1 MSNEKSSSGQHDFST
16 LSGIMEHFFRV
27 PFDQF
32 QQELNEWFYK
42 SLNEKGIDP
51 CKLNETDT
59 TGFPEQLKEFVENI
73 YSQAEI
79 LQKKQ
84 DNK

>member
-1 MSNEKSSSGQHDFST
+1 MSNEKSSSGQPDFST

-42 SLNEKGIDP
+42 SLNEKGIDLR
-51 CKLNETDT
+51 KLNETDT

>member
-1 MSNEKSSSGQHDFST
+1 MSNERTSHDLPDFST
-16 LSGIMEHFFRV
+16 LSGIMEHFSRV

-42 SLNEKGIDP
+42 SLDKKGIDLY
-51 CKLNETDT
+51 KLNDTDT
-59 TGFPEQLKEFVENI
+59 TGFPEQLRQFVENI
-73 YSQAEI
+73 YRQAEI
-79 LQKKQ
+79 LQDKQ